1 MSIHF
6 LGFACALLAAEPPA
20 DKPKAKSADQELVDA
35 GRAVIGSNQ
44 KTLIESLA
52 LATKEIKGAIPVEIK
67 AENPRSEKLFGVYL
81 LKGEALHEVEID
93 VVSAKVVRSK
103 EKSISE
109 EHLSHFK
116 SMASRCKLSFARAV
130 ESAQERCK
138 KGKPIRIRLEE
149 KGTGKDAVV
158 QVGVYLLDGDKLV
171 EIELNGEHGEV
182 LAVKERTIR

>member
-1 MSIHF
+1 MTIQF
-6 LGFACALLAAEPPA
+6 LCFACALLGEDPPKENA
-20 DKPKAKSADQELVDA
+20 REKSAEQAMVDA

-44 KTLIESLA
+44 KTLIESLS
-52 LATKEIKGAIPVEIK
+52 LATKEVKGAIPIEIK

-81 LKGEALHEVEID
+81 LKGDVLHEVEID
-93 VVSAKVVRSK
+93 VVDAKVVKSR
-103 EKSISE
+103 EKTINE
-109 EHLSHFK
+109 ERLSQYK
-116 SMASRCKLSFARAV
+116 SMASRCKLTFARAI

-138 KGKPIRIRLEE
+138 KGKPIRVRLEE
-149 KGTGKDAVV
+149 KGSGKERAV